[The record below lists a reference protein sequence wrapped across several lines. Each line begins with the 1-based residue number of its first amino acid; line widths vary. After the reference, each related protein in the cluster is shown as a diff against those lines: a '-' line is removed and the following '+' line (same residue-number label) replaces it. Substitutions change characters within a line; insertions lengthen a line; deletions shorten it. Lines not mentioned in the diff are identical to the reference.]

1 MMIIKKIRQAK
12 KRKDVEA
19 CPAPE
24 SGKEGRNGLFNL
36 LKVKTD
42 IKAGN
47 ICIEQCEA
55 RAPGAQYAENCV
67 SGCELTGLA

>member
-1 MMIIKKIRQAK
+1 MTIIKKLRHPKTK
-12 KRKDVEA
+12 KENK
-19 CPAPE
+19 
-24 SGKEGRNGLFNL
+24 LFNL
-36 LKVKTD
+36 LKIKTD

-67 SGCELTGLA
+67 SSCELTGLA

>member
-1 MMIIKKIRQAK
+1 MTIIKKLRHLK
-12 KRKDVEA
+12 KRKDIET
-19 CPAPE
+19 
-24 SGKEGRNGLFNL
+24 NLFNL
-36 LKVKTD
+36 LKIKTD

-67 SGCELTGLA
+67 SSCELTGLA

>member
-1 MMIIKKIRQAK
+1 MIIKKIRNRK
-12 KRKDVEA
+12 KRNDVEA
-19 CPAPE
+19 CSSPE
-24 SGKEGRNGLFNL
+24 FAKEGRNGILSL
-36 LKVKTD
+36 LKIRTD

-67 SGCELTGLA
+67 SACELTGLA